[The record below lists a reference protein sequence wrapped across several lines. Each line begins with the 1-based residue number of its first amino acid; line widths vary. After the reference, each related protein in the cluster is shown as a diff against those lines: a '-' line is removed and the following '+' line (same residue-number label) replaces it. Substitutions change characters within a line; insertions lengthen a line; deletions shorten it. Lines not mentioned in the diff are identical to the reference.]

1 MQIFFLLP
9 LLAVGLDFSLSKAT
23 NCNMRL
29 QDSGRN
35 KGRRNSEKESQY
47 LWSPLYKDFFCSRC
61 MSRALEQ
68 TEIEAWQ
75 YLKIFCV
82 LKNYVESSEAIK
94 SGQADS
100 FFFFK
105 QCSPNKA
112 DFLNRLRSFFSK
124 FKKWN
129 CELKT
134 MLEIKLNRICLIL
147 HCHYVPVSVISWP
160 KVQLLTQFYSSWTKT
175 CLLDI
180 DFYWSV
186 FTGLQNILNWKGPT
200 RITKSNTWLHAR
212 LS

>member
-1 MQIFFLLP
+1 
-9 LLAVGLDFSLSKAT
+9 
-23 NCNMRL
+23 
-29 QDSGRN
+29 
-35 KGRRNSEKESQY
+35 
-47 LWSPLYKDFFCSRC
+47 

-100 FFFFK
+100 FFFSSSVHLIK
-105 QCSPNKA
+105 QISLIDYA
-112 DFLNRLRSFFSK
+112 VFFSK

-160 KVQLLTQFYSSWTKT
+160 EVQLLTQFYSS
-175 CLLDI
+175 
-180 DFYWSV
+180 
-186 FTGLQNILNWKGPT
+186 
-200 RITKSNTWLHAR
+200 
-212 LS
+212 